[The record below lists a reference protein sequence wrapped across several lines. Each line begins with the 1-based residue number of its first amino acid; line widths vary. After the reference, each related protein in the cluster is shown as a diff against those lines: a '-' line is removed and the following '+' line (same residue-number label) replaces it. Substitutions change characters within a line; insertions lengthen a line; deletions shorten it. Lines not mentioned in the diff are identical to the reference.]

1 MVPNHSAEPAQLR
14 QVQSGTAGAYFK
26 QGLAL
31 LRESRHNEAEACF
44 REALSVDPTMATAW
58 VGLSQIQAERG
69 EIEQSCESAR
79 SALAVESQAGGG
91 ALATGHHPE
100 RPAPRRRGPCDRAS
114 ARRQIPARRGVGFP
128 AVRFGGRS

>member
-1 MVPNHSAEPAQLR
+1 MMPNHSADPAQLH

-79 SALAVESQAGGG
+79 SALAVSPKLAEAHWRLAITLRGRLPDAEAQAIERLLDDKSLPDG
-91 ALATGHHPE
+91 A
-100 RPAPRRRGPCDRAS
+100 
-114 ARRQIPARRGVGFP
+114 VGFP